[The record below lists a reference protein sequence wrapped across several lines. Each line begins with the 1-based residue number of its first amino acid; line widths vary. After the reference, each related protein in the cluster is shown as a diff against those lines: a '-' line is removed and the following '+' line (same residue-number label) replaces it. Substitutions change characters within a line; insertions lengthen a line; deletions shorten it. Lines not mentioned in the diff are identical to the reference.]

1 MAGII
6 YTTNKSGD
14 RVGRW
19 SGKSYRDENGKPQ
32 KTGQLYLGKVID
44 EERLI
49 FFKKE
54 VGYYVFNP
62 DDKSGRPVTT
72 GDVPVVRTSPDRR
85 EHTPKGC
92 LQNNLDKLIENSV
105 AIRTYS
111 RQFDTAYFLR
121 R

>member
-1 MAGII
+1 MQLRIYKDNILGEYMAGII

-49 FFKKE
+49 FSRKRSATMSSTQMIKA
-54 VGYYVFNP
+54 
-62 DDKSGRPVTT
+62 
-72 GDVPVVRTSPDRR
+72 GDQLRQGMFLWSVLPGQTRTHP
-85 EHTPKGC
+85 
-92 LQNNLDKLIENSV
+92 
-105 AIRTYS
+105 
-111 RQFDTAYFLR
+111 
-121 R
+121 